1 MANPYYGSL
10 DEAPPLGDFRDKD
23 FTYPTPTW
31 SDEVLYGSWGETKQQ
46 AIYLASDIALTD
58 ALSMVIGGRIDNWE
72 TDQDNFGTIHDY
84 EVDNEFTS
92 YVGATYAI
100 GQNVSLYA
108 NYTDIFTPQSRVQAD
123 GSYLDPVKGKNYEAG
138 IKASLF
144 EEALDTSLSVFEIR
158 QDNVGEATGET
169 LPGTTVPIYRGI
181 DGTKTQGFEFEAN
194 GSINEQW
201 NVYFGY
207 SQFETEDPDGEKV
220 TTTSP
225 KHQVKLFTT
234 YELDN
239 WVNGLQLGAG
249 VNWQSEIRRDVTKPD
264 RSSVEVS
271 QQSYGLVRLMAR
283 YNVNDQ
289 LTLRANLDNAFD
301 KRYYSQ
307 LGFYNQFQYG
317 APRNF
322 SITAQYSF

>member
-1 MANPYYGSL
+1 MAKQREKPY
-10 DEAPPLGDFRDKD
+10 
-23 FTYPTPTW
+23 
-31 SDEVLYGSWGETKQQ
+31 Q
-46 AIYLASDIALTD
+46 
-58 ALSMVIGGRIDNWE
+58 
-72 TDQDNFGTIHDY
+72 
-84 EVDNEFTS
+84 
-92 YVGATYAI
+92 
-100 GQNVSLYA
+100 
-108 NYTDIFTPQSRVQAD
+108 
-123 GSYLDPVKGKNYEAG
+123 
-138 IKASLF
+138 
-144 EEALDTSLSVFEIR
+144 
-158 QDNVGEATGET
+158 
-169 LPGTTVPIYRGI
+169 
-181 DGTKTQGFEFEAN
+181 
-194 GSINEQW
+194 EQW

>member
-1 MANPYYGSL
+1 M
-10 DEAPPLGDFRDKD
+10 
-23 FTYPTPTW
+23 
-31 SDEVLYGSWGETKQQ
+31 YGSWGETKQQ
-46 AIYLASDIALTD
+46 AIYLASDIELTD
-58 ALSMVIGGRIDNWE
+58 SLSMVIGGRIDNWE

-207 SQFETEDPDGEKV
+207 SQFETKDPDGEKI

-249 VNWQSEIRRDVTKPD
+249 VNWQSEIHRDVTKPD

-307 LGFYNQFQYG
+307 LGSYNQFQYG